1 MIVKIDVDGVIRDVM
16 SAICALNARDFGEVV
31 SPADIV
37 RYDFSGLFHKGREQ
51 FGNPVDYFFLQRAKE
66 VLLDNVSCFPRVK
79 EAIDLLRSHRH
90 RVIIV
95 TYQLTT
101 ENMRYTL
108 EFLSRHGIVYD
119 DIMFTKHK
127 YLVHGHYLIDDCP
140 DCFLEKEKAE
150 RIIID
155 APYNRYLS
163 EGCGRRFASLY
174 EAAEYICQVEF

>member
-16 SAICALNARDFGEVV
+16 SAICALNARDFKEMV
-31 SPADIV
+31 SPMDIV
-37 RYDFSGLFHKGREQ
+37 QYDFSGLFHRVRELY
-51 FGNPVDYFFLQRAKE
+51 GNPVDYFFLQRARE

-79 EAIDLLRSHRH
+79 EAIDLLRSHKH

-95 TYQLTT
+95 TYQLTPA
-101 ENMRYTL
+101 NMCYTL

-119 DIMFTKHK
+119 DIMFTKDK

-140 DCFLEKEKAE
+140 DCFLEKESAK

-155 APYNRYLS
+155 APYNRFLS
-163 EGCGRRFASLY
+163 EGCGRRFTSLY
-174 EAAEYICQVEF
+174 EAAEYICKVEF